1 MEQFIM
7 NGFLYQLFY
16 NALIGFTNIFPGGMI
31 GIGVIVLTLFVKT
44 LLIPLTYRSIKSQIQ
59 QKKLQPLLAE
69 IRKKYKDDKQKQ
81 SEEILKLYKEH
92 KTNPFAGC
100 FLIIIQIFIIVPLYY
115 VFLRLDIYPEIL
127 YGFISAPD
135 ALNEMFLGVNLAE
148 QSVYFALAAGVSQF
162 IQLRLSPAMQEDKNV
177 KVTTDASP
185 QEEMMKG
192 MQKSMKFTM
201 PIMITVIAYIV
212 PAAVALYWVVS
223 NIFTI
228 GQEIS
233 IRKRLA
239 RKEENNN
246 TITETQH
253 KITDAEV
260 EETTNTD
267 KE

>member
-16 NALIGFTNIFPGGMI
+16 NALIGLTNIFPGAMI
-31 GIGVIVLTLFVKT
+31 GLGVIALTLIVKT
-44 LLIPLTYRSIKSQIQ
+44 FLIPLTYRSIKSQIQ
-59 QKKLQPLLAE
+59 QKKLQPLLAA
-69 IRKKYKDDKQKQ
+69 IRKEHKDDKQKQ

-115 VFLRLDIYPEIL
+115 VFLRLDIYPDIL
-127 YGFISAPD
+127 YGFISAPES
-135 ALNEMFLGVNLAE
+135 LNEIFLGINLAE
-148 QSVYFALAAGVSQF
+148 QSVIFALAAGISQF
-162 IQLRLSPAMQEDKNV
+162 IQLRLSPAMQDATK
-177 KVTTDASP
+177 KKDTDEEGSP

-192 MQKSMKFTM
+192 MQKSMKYTM

-212 PAAVALYWVVS
+212 PAAVALYWIVS

-239 RKEENNN
+239 RKEEQA
-246 TITETQH
+246 TP
-253 KITDAEV
+253 AVV
-260 EETTNTD
+260 ENGD
-267 KE
+267 SQ